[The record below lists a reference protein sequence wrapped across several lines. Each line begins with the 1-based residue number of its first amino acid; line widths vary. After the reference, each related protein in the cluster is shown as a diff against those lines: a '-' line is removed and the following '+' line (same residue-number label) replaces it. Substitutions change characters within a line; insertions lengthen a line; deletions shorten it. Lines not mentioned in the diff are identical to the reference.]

1 MKEDVD
7 RRTIMKKANTSQLT
21 YFGSPLAEALEDFL
35 LPNPRIPRPPPP
47 LPPSLPFV
55 EAAEVVTTSG
65 LEPFRDAKSWKLIG
79 GAEALRGLLLEW

>member
-1 MKEDVD
+1 MK
-7 RRTIMKKANTSQLT
+7 TIMKKANTSQLT

-35 LPNPRIPRPPPP
+35 FPNPRIPRPP
-47 LPPSLPFV
+47 PPSLPFV
-55 EAAEVVTTSG
+55 EAAEVVTTSR